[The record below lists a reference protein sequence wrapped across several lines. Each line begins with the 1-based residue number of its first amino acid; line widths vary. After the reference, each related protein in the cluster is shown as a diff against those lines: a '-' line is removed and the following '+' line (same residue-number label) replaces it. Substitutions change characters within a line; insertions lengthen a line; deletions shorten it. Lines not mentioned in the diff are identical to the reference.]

1 VKLIRDQSVL
11 LADAGPFCR
20 FAQAGADQLRAFV
33 EYLGDGLKIT
43 SDVAHEISSNAKMPK
58 FAALNQLE
66 WWGWDAED
74 HTEAIT
80 DKHILSQVENIAEG
94 QRRNKE
100 RQGKS
105 RRNPWQEKGEV
116 ATVLLAK
123 AQGWAVLIDDADGRR
138 LAAAKKV
145 TLFGTEQL
153 SVEMAAVGAITPDQ
167 AFSVFTLVRGRDRAD
182 FDRRLA
188 AHNRQ

>member
-1 VKLIRDQSVL
+1 MSLIRDQPVL

-20 FAQAGADQLRAFV
+20 FAEAGADHLKAFID
-33 EYLGDGLKIT
+33 YLGDGLKIT
-43 SDVAHEISSNAKMPK
+43 PDVQREIAGNAKMRQ
-58 FAALNQLE
+58 FGALNQLS
-66 WWGWDAED
+66 WWGWNAED

-80 DKHILSQVENIAEG
+80 DRKILSQVDSIAEG

-100 RQGKS
+100 RQGKP
-105 RRNPWQEKGEV
+105 RPNPWQEKGEI

-123 AQGWAVLIDDADGRR
+123 DQGCAVLIDDGDGRT
-138 LAAAKKV
+138 LAKAKYV

-153 SVEMAAVGAITPDQ
+153 TVEMAAARVMTPDQ
-167 AFSVFTLVRGRDRAD
+167 AFSVFTLVRGRERAD

-188 AHNRQ
+188 ATSA